1 MSRAR
6 AFIQRF
12 AALCVAV
19 AATLAATTNA
29 LADKLHMKD
38 GRVLEG
44 TITSESSEYVRF
56 KMKVGGIEHS
66 DIYLMSDIKSI
77 ERDSVVNPTPAPAGG
92 DKTATP
98 ASAPKVPAG
107 DVHRIA
113 ILNFGPPSTWSNE
126 CGSTVGAEIS
136 AASFER
142 AIPMLKRD
150 HVTDVVIRV
159 NSGGGLLAELAPF
172 HKVFGEY
179 KTSFRT
185 VVWVESAISCA
196 AMSPWILEE
205 FYMLPNGNIGACT
218 AWGGA
223 LKAVQG
229 WPLDQLLID
238 MEEISKKANR
248 DPKIMRAMQIQEPL
262 SATIDPVTGNVQWFQ
277 DTSGEKLLNP
287 PGQILT
293 FNSVD
298 AVKYKFAKAIAA
310 DKEQLASAMLGQGVE
325 FVWAGREAA
334 DYIDNQMRTNDKAN
348 KEAIEVVVK
357 YVRAIQEAASI
368 QDREER
374 GAAVGRAKR
383 MLNQLESWVKQNPNQ
398 QFLLGGYVG
407 ALLDREWFVIQRERL
422 KELMK

>member
-1 MSRAR
+1 MRRAR

-19 AATLAATTNA
+19 AATLAATSNA
-29 LADKLHMKD
+29 LADKLHLKD

-44 TITSESSEYVRF
+44 TVTSESAEYVRF
-56 KMKVGGIEHS
+56 TMKVGGIERN
-66 DIYLMSDIKSI
+66 DIYLMSDIKKI
-77 ERDSVVNPTPAPAGG
+77 ERDSVVNPTPKAPGEKPATAAPVSA
-92 DKTATP
+92 KTA
-98 ASAPKVPAG
+98 AG

-126 CGSTVGAEIS
+126 CGNMVGGEIS
-136 AASFER
+136 AAAFER
-142 AIPMLKRD
+142 AVPILKRD
-150 HVTDVVIRV
+150 KITDVVIRV
-159 NSGGGLLAELAPF
+159 NSGGGMLAELAPF
-172 HKVFGEY
+172 HKVFSEY

-218 AWGGA
+218 AWSGA
-223 LKAVQG
+223 LEAMEG
-229 WPLDQLLID
+229 WPLQQLLID
-238 MEEISKKANR
+238 MEEVSKKANR

-277 DTSGEKLLNP
+277 DTSGEKVLNP

-293 FNSVD
+293 FNAAD

-310 DKEQLASAMLGQGVE
+310 DKEELATAMLGQGVE
-325 FVWAGREAA
+325 YVFAGREAS

-357 YVRAIQEAASI
+357 YARAIQEAASI

-383 MLNQLESWVKQNPNQ
+383 MLAQLESWVKANPNQ
-398 QFLLGGYVG
+398 RFLLGGYVG
-407 ALLDREWFVIQRERL
+407 GVLDREWFAIQRERL
-422 KELMK
+422 RELMK